1 MALAAKEVAMRSVG
15 EHTAYGGDNDPAGA
29 GNPLHHLLDC
39 RWVLL
44 VVTVPKEHVVAHC
57 DVKTD
62 VAGRGGTAV
71 LFAH

>member
-15 EHTAYGGDNDPAGA
+15 EHTAYGGDGDSTGA

-39 RWVLL
+39 RWVLF
-44 VVTVPKEHVVAHC
+44 VIAVPEEHIVARRG
-57 DVKTD
+57 VEAD
-62 VAGRGGTAV
+62 VAGRGGAAV